1 LICSLLRAFALSRFR
16 DRKQEEERESAKRRK
31 RERRE
36 ERVTESLYEFASCQK
51 SGLGDPNLA
60 LFRCAEIAK
69 KREKS
74 F

>member
-1 LICSLLRAFALSRFR
+1 LRDSSRFRPFALSRP
-16 DRKQEEERESAKRRK
+16 KKEEERESAKRRK

-36 ERVTESLYEFASCQK
+36 ERVTESRYEFASCQK
-51 SGLGDPNLA
+51 SGLEDPNLA
-60 LFRCAEIAK
+60 LFHCVEIAK